1 MIYCTVFL
9 FFSIISKMSMSK
21 TWLKSEVLNLIRIIK
36 LLDRKVVIV
45 FLVVALLQT
54 ISWYYTSRS
63 FFRHNIFPSYQFNP
77 DVYLYEYLYWF
88 LGDFITFFVLPV
100 LIIKVFLR
108 ENLRDF
114 GLRVGE
120 FIAGIKISLIF
131 LLVML
136 PLVWV
141 FSSYPD
147 FVRTYPQLAEVRDNW
162 NTFFIFE
169 AAAFAYMI
177 AWEFIWRGFMLF
189 GLKEKFGYYAV
200 FIQMIPFL
208 ILHNGKPP
216 AETFGA
222 IAAGLALGIL
232 AWRTGSIYYC
242 VITHAGVMFG
252 IDLITTLR
260 FRAGDY
266 GIGINSFLNILKQI
280 F

>member
-1 MIYCTVFL
+1 
-9 FFSIISKMSMSK
+9 MSK
-21 TWLKSEVLNLIRIIK
+21 ARLTSDFANLTRIIK
-36 LLDRKVVIV
+36 SLDRKVVIV
-45 FLVVALLQT
+45 FLTVAVLQT

-63 FFRHNIFPSYQFNP
+63 FFRYYIFPSYQFDP

-88 LGDFITFFVLPV
+88 MGDFITFFLLPV
-100 LIIKVFLR
+100 LIIKLFLK
-108 ENLRDF
+108 EKLSGF
-114 GLRVGE
+114 GLQIGDFR
-120 FIAGIKISLIF
+120 IGIKISLIF

-136 PLVWV
+136 PVVWIA
-141 FSSYPD
+141 SSYPE
-147 FVRTYPQLAEVRDNW
+147 FVRTYPQLAETRDNW

-169 AAAFAYMI
+169 TAALVYMI

-208 ILHNGKPP
+208 MLHNGKPP

-222 IAAGLALGIL
+222 IAAGIALGIL
-232 AWRTGSIYYC
+232 AWRTGSVYYC
-242 VITHAGVMFG
+242 VITHAVVMFG

-266 GIGINSFLNILKQI
+266 GIGINSLMNIFK
-280 F
+280 

>member
-1 MIYCTVFL
+1 
-9 FFSIISKMSMSK
+9 MSK
-21 TWLKSEVLNLIRIIK
+21 ARLTSEIQNLIRIIK
-36 LLDRKVVIV
+36 SMDRKVVII
-45 FLVVALLQT
+45 FLAVAFLQT

-63 FFRHNIFPSYQFNP
+63 FFRHYIFPSFQFNP
-77 DVYLYEYLYWF
+77 NIYLYEYLYWF
-88 LGDFITFFVLPV
+88 LGDFITFFLLPV
-100 LIIKVFLR
+100 MLIKLLLKEKVR
-108 ENLRDF
+108 NF
-114 GLRVGE
+114 GLQTGE
-120 FIAGIKISLIF
+120 FRIGIKISLIF
-131 LLVML
+131 LMVMI
-136 PLVWV
+136 PLVWIV
-141 FSSYPD
+141 SSYPD

-169 AAAFAYMI
+169 AAALVYLL

-222 IAAGLALGIL
+222 IVAGIALGIL
-232 AWRTGSIYYC
+232 AWRTGSVYYC

-266 GIGINSFLNILKQI
+266 GIGINSLGNIFKQI

>member
-1 MIYCTVFL
+1 MRKARLT
-9 FFSIISKMSMSK
+9 
-21 TWLKSEVLNLIRIIK
+21 SEILNLIRIMK
-36 LLDRKVVIV
+36 SLDRKVVII
-45 FLVVALLQT
+45 FLAVALLQT

-63 FFRHNIFPSYQFNP
+63 FFRHFIFPAYQFNSNI
-77 DVYLYEYLYWF
+77 YLYEYLYWF
-88 LGDFITFFVLPV
+88 FGDFITFFLMPV
-100 LIIKVFLR
+100 IIIKLLLKEKVR
-108 ENLRDF
+108 NF
-114 GLRVGE
+114 GLQTGE
-120 FIAGIKISLIF
+120 FRIGVKISLIF
-131 LLVML
+131 LLVMI
-136 PLVWV
+136 PLVWIA
-141 FSSYPD
+141 SSYPD
-147 FVRTYPQLAEVRDNW
+147 FVRTYPLLAEVRDNW

-169 AAAFAYMI
+169 AAALIYLI

-208 ILHNGKPP
+208 MLHNGKPP

-222 IAAGLALGIL
+222 IAAGIALGVL
-232 AWRTGSIYYC
+232 AWRTGSVYYC

-266 GIGINSFLNILKQI
+266 GIGINSLVNIFKQI

>member
-1 MIYCTVFL
+1 
-9 FFSIISKMSMSK
+9 MSK
-21 TWLKSEVLNLIRIIK
+21 TPFISEIRNLIRIVK
-36 LLDRKVVIV
+36 SLDRKVVIV
-45 FLVVALLQT
+45 FLAVAVFQT
-54 ISWYYTSRS
+54 VSWYYTSRW

-77 DVYLYEYLYWF
+77 NIYLYEYLYWF
-88 LGDFITFFVLPV
+88 SGDFITFFVLPV
-100 LIIKVFLR
+100 LTIKLVLR
-108 ENLRDF
+108 EKLTNF
-114 GLRVGE
+114 GLRMGD
-120 FIAGIKISLIF
+120 FRTGIKISIIF
-131 LLVML
+131 LLIML
-136 PLVWV
+136 PFVWIA
-141 FSSYPD
+141 SSYPD
-147 FVRTYPQLAEVRDNW
+147 FVRTYPQLAEVRDHW

-169 AAAFAYMI
+169 AAALVYLL

-222 IAAGLALGIL
+222 IAAGIALGIL
-232 AWRTGSIYYC
+232 AWRTGSVYYC

-252 IDLITTLR
+252 IDLLTTLR

-266 GIGINSFLNILKQI
+266 GIGIHSFVNIFKQI